1 MNLSNILLVT
11 KTFTLRVLG
20 YKNKITVVTKT
31 QREIGLQKHIERKK
45 NNPVT
50 KTGLQKVSRAPQSRA
65 SDFTEVGIAT
75 GTW

>member
-1 MNLSNILLVT
+1 
-11 KTFTLRVLG
+11 
-20 YKNKITVVTKT
+20 
-31 QREIGLQKHIERKK
+31 KK